1 MTATNKNPTVKPVLN
16 QADAALCFSCAL
28 NSRALDR
35 TFDRTF
41 DAISP
46 CPKRT

>member
-1 MTATNKNPTVKPVLN
+1 MTATKKNPTVKPVLN
-16 QADAALCFSCAL
+16 KAHAALCFSCAL
-28 NSRALDR
+28 NPRAMDR

-46 CPKRT
+46 YSNRI